1 VPFPLLYLGWA
12 RGVSGRLLL
21 VRRLGLAQRG
31 LPRVVTPH
39 RGHRL
44 GRAVRQPSLE
54 RTRRDGD
61 LLRQAQTG
69 TCCARRRLGLAAPGA
84 DWTVAIDQVLSSGCF
99 AGSFRRSRVETAPRL
114 VVRGEGRCW
123 EAAPRSVV
131 GERGALEEKRSVYCQ
146 RVHASVAGLQ
156 PRSRQPPRSGRND
169 QPGARIYPRST
180 GLENAGADAAASSAA
195 RKKPTWQNTL
205 RRSATSAYS
214 TPNLSGP
221 PEVLCVQSPDE
232 SDQRRIV
239 RDFRKKASGD
249 F

>member
-1 VPFPLLYLGWA
+1 MA
-12 RGVSGRLLL
+12 
-21 VRRLGLAQRG
+21 
-31 LPRVVTPH
+31 
-39 RGHRL
+39 GHRCRFRSSTWA
-44 GRAVRQPSLE
+44 GPAVFRADSFSFGDWASRSVVSHVSSL
-54 RTRRDGD
+54 RTVATDSGARSANRRSNALAG
-61 LLRQAQTG
+61 TV